1 MDKVKN
7 KISKED
13 FEKYVSG
20 WLFVTQDFRDDNL
33 DMENMHAALANS
45 LEMLYD
51 DQDGIQAY
59 VSSKFNQN

>member
-51 DQDGIQAY
+51 DQAGIQAY